1 MQSTQTKNKMQNKK
15 Y

>member
-1 MQSTQTKNKMQNKK
+1 MQSMQTKNKMQNKK